1 MSEPGK
7 TKFQIDLRRHLRE
20 DYVNESLTHLIC
32 EIAEA
37 SKYIINS
44 IRTGDLGVA
53 GTSNLYGE
61 QQLALDVLADRILRK
76 RLDHSRV
83 VANMMSEEMDEIIPI
98 SPDCNGKYSVA
109 FDPLDGSSLV
119 DVNLAVGTIVSIF
132 EGCDLLQEGRNQV
145 AAMYILYGPRTT
157 LVYSVG
163 KGVHEFGMN
172 NLMEY
177 TLLRENITIE
187 PEGNLYSPGGQ
198 RNLYTP
204 GVEAYITRLEE
215 RGVKLRY
222 SGGFVP
228 DINQVLLK
236 GKGIFF
242 YPHLKD
248 QPKGK
253 LRLLFELSP
262 MAYLIEQ
269 AGGAASNGR
278 QRILDLKP
286 EQIHE
291 RSPVFIGCKKDVA
304 LAEEFIRKHED
315 EQVDVKSVKSQ
326 VKKVAQPA

>member
-1 MSEPGK
+1 MAEPGK

-20 DYVNESLTHLIC
+20 TGVNDNLTHLIC

-76 RLDHSRV
+76 RLDHSQV

-98 SPDCNGKYSVA
+98 SPDCDGKYSVA

-119 DVNLAVGTIVSIF
+119 DVNLAVGTIISIF
-132 EGCDLLQEGRNQV
+132 EGCDLLLPGRHQA

-163 KGVHEFGMN
+163 DGVHEFGMN

-177 TLLRENITIE
+177 TLLRESITIE
-187 PEGNLYSPGGQ
+187 SKGNLYSPGGQ

-204 GVEAYITRLEE
+204 GVEAFVSNLEE

-236 GKGIFF
+236 GNGIFF
-242 YPHLKD
+242 YPHLQN
-248 QPKGK
+248 QPNGK
-253 LRLLFELSP
+253 LRLLFELNP
-262 MAYLIEQ
+262 MAFLIEQ
-269 AGGAASNGR
+269 AGGAASNGY
-278 QRILDLKP
+278 QRILDLQA
-286 EQIHE
+286 EQIHD
-291 RSPVFIGCKKDVA
+291 RAPVFIGCKEDVA
-304 LAEEFIRKHED
+304 LAEEFIRTLD
-315 EQVDVKSVKSQ
+315 N
-326 VKKVAQPA
+326 AQPQPEAKKTRKRASAS